1 MRFKEVYQH
10 LTEGGNAVEA
20 VPIEQ
25 KNIPATLKDLQKQ
38 ILTPLKLNKRGE
50 DWEVLGSAG
59 KKSAPSGDLDI
70 AVNLLSLLKNP
81 GLKDQNDV
89 IKYVESFTKKKGL
102 QVTVSHGIGVVSFS
116 FPINGQDGEVQ
127 VDLMI
132 TDDMGFTTWAY
143 FSPSDTES
151 RFKKMGF
158 YRGMLLSTV
167 ISTVGTKV
175 TKKFDDSDDAQ
186 ELEQMFL
193 DFSKGFGKKLT
204 SFVGKS
210 GKKVKTGKVLNREF
224 ISKVPQEIVEI
235 IFGKGSSLATTN
247 SFESIMTALNAPGFP
262 FKKAIPEIKKKVKDT
277 LVRMGLP
284 VPEELN

>member
-1 MRFKEVYQH
+1 MRFKEIYKQ
-10 LTEGGNAVEA
+10 LNEGGNAVEA

-38 ILTPLKLNKRGE
+38 ILTPLKLNKQGE
-50 DWEVLGSAG
+50 DFALLGSAG

-70 AVNLLSLLKNP
+70 AVNLLSLLKNE
-81 GLKDQNDV
+81 GLKDQNGA
-89 IKYVESFTKKKGL
+89 IKYIEGIVKKKGL
-102 QVTVSHGIGVVSFS
+102 QVTVSAGIGVVSFS
-116 FPINGQDGEVQ
+116 YPIQGQDGEVQ

-132 TDDMGFTTWAY
+132 TDNMDFTTWAY
-143 FSPSDTES
+143 FSPTDTES

-158 YRGMLLSTV
+158 FRGILLSTI
-167 ISTVGTKV
+167 ISTIGTKA
-175 TKKFDDSDDAQ
+175 TKMIDGTDDVA
-186 ELEQMFL
+186 EFEQLFL

-204 SFVGKS
+204 SFIGKS

-224 ISKVPQEIVEI
+224 ISKVPDEIVKYV
-235 IFGKGSSLATTN
+235 FGPKATIGDTH
-247 SFESIMTALNAPGFP
+247 SFETLIAAMNKPDFK

>member
-1 MRFKEVYQH
+1 MRFKYVYQH

-38 ILTPLKLNKRGE
+38 ILTPLKLDKRGE

-59 KKSAPSGDLDI
+59 KKSAPSGDLDL

-89 IKYVESFTKKKGL
+89 IKYVEAFTKKKGL

-116 FPINGQDGEVQ
+116 FPISGQDGEVQ

-175 TKKFDDSDDAQ
+175 TKKFEDSDDAQ

-224 ISKVPQEIVEI
+224 ISRVPSEIVEI
-235 IFGKGSSLATTN
+235 VFGKGSNLATTN
-247 SFESIMTALNAPGFP
+247 SFESIMIALNSPGFP